1 MLNLLRKK
9 LIKNCDDAT
18 DQKARVA
25 NGKFCSIVGIIL
37 NVFLAGFKLFAG
49 IISNSISI
57 IADSINNL
65 SDMGSSVVNLIG
77 FKMSSKPADNE
88 HPYGHER
95 IEYIGGL
102 IISVIILIVGGE
114 LLYNSVL
121 KIISPVKMDL
131 SLIIIIILA
140 VSVIVKLWMFMFY
153 YNVGKKINSISLK
166 ASGIDARNDAIATTA
181 VLIGMVIYYFTKF
194 RYIDGI
200 VGILV
205 SLFVI
210 VSGIGLVKESSSPL
224 IGEKMD
230 KETLKTI
237 LNDIRHY
244 DIVLGLH
251 DIACH
256 IYGPNKTFMSLHV
269 EVPAKMSALDIHDKI
284 DTIEEEMSKK
294 YNMEIVIHMDPIE
307 NDNEEVLSLKSDFS
321 NALKE
326 IDNRL
331 SLHDFRIVR
340 RSNGMNVIFDC
351 IKPRDIK
358 LSNNDITNLLMEKF
372 EGKNYNLVIDYEH
385 SYEDIKED

>member
-140 VSVIVKLWMFMFY
+140 VSVIVKLW
-153 YNVGKKINSISLK
+153 IS
-166 ASGIDARNDAIATTA
+166 AI
-181 VLIGMVIYYFTKF
+181 
-194 RYIDGI
+194 
-200 VGILV
+200 
-205 SLFVI
+205 
-210 VSGIGLVKESSSPL
+210 
-224 IGEKMD
+224 
-230 KETLKTI
+230 
-237 LNDIRHY
+237 
-244 DIVLGLH
+244 
-251 DIACH
+251 
-256 IYGPNKTFMSLHV
+256 
-269 EVPAKMSALDIHDKI
+269 
-284 DTIEEEMSKK
+284 
-294 YNMEIVIHMDPIE
+294 
-307 NDNEEVLSLKSDFS
+307 
-321 NALKE
+321 
-326 IDNRL
+326 
-331 SLHDFRIVR
+331 
-340 RSNGMNVIFDC
+340 
-351 IKPRDIK
+351 
-358 LSNNDITNLLMEKF
+358 
-372 EGKNYNLVIDYEH
+372 
-385 SYEDIKED
+385 